1 MADPVEEH
9 NLYDPDEARPVKRV
23 RLEAALEVTTET
35 RDEMEDDDNW
45 DDVYGADSPAQNQ
58 NHTGVAAPVKQP
70 EIADPTVNATTSAI
84 PASKPQPSSSA
95 LDNGAQP
102 ASAEQL
108 PDGVPPEA
116 ISQGDDLVAPPTQPT
131 VEPQEERVFEETTA
145 IERELPESHAQDGQA
160 IGGALRTETTE
171 VDVPMLDTDGLIARP
186 KVTED
191 VEFMAAAAAQH
202 GSKEAEWQFDESD
215 AESSSDSDTSSDS
228 SDDSDSGSDEGYE
241 MLDPATAAKILM
253 SGEGDDDGEK
263 RGGKSGA
270 DHQPRT
276 ANEVKE
282 EIVPKPDVTITPETK
297 LTLLGRVD
305 KTVEN
310 MALIKGDTPGEYQ
323 VLETGSVLCNEQ
335 RQVIG
340 AVADTFGRVQE
351 PLYSVAFTNQKEIEE
366 LGLEHGAKVFYVDS
380 HSTFVFTQ
388 PLKNLKGT
396 DASNIH
402 DEEVNE
408 DEMEFS
414 DDEKE
419 AEYKRQKK
427 LAKRGGKAAFSRSDF
442 NQGKTF
448 STPTNEY
455 QPSYIRGNDAPS
467 QSYGGGGLSY
477 DDDEA
482 EATGGFYEP
491 LKRPD
496 NLDQLMGA
504 PRPPPQQSFDRGR
517 GRGRGDR
524 GRGDRGRGDR
534 GRGDRGR
541 GRGDRGRGRGGFN
554 QRGGSGGQ
562 HQPQQGSSQHAQPR
576 QPSYSQPDT
585 ASSSAAP
592 YQQYG
597 QYQGAPSTYV
607 FNGQT
612 YQYNA
617 QQYPAPAGQ
626 PQYYGQ
632 QPSASAPLPPG
643 TYVSPAFYQ
652 QQVQTSQQQQPYA
665 GWQGQYNQAYA
676 GAPAP
681 HQAQASGQQGPDI
694 GAILQNLQQQNGQR

>member
-1 MADPVEEH
+1 MDM
-9 NLYDPDEARPVKRV
+9 D
-23 RLEAALEVTTET
+23 
-35 RDEMEDDDNW
+35 MEPHDDDNW
-45 DDVYGADSPAQNQ
+45 DDVYGA
-58 NHTGVAAPVKQP
+58 VAAP
-70 EIADPTVNATTSAI
+70 ANATESAI
-84 PASKPQPSSSA
+84 PPSTSNPQP
-95 LDNGAQP
+95 QP
-102 ASAEQL
+102 
-108 PDGVPPEA
+108 
-116 ISQGDDLVAPPTQPT
+116 QP
-131 VEPQEERVFEETTA
+131 
-145 IERELPESHAQDGQA
+145 HAV
-160 IGGALRTETTE
+160 GGARKAATTE
-171 VDVPMLDTDGLIARP
+171 GDVPMLDTDGPTARP
-186 KVTED
+186 RATQD
-191 VEFMAAAAAQH
+191 AEFMAAAAAQKD
-202 GSKEAEWQFDESD
+202 SKEAEWRFDESD
-215 AESSSDSDTSSDS
+215 AESSSQSDTSSSSDD

-253 SGEGDDDGEK
+253 SGEGDDDAEK
-263 RGGKSGA
+263 GGGKIAA

-297 LTLLGRVD
+297 LTFLGIVD
-305 KTVEN
+305 KTVQN
-310 MALIKGDTPGEYQ
+310 MALIKGATPGEYQ
-323 VLETGSVLCNEQ
+323 VLETGSLLCNEQ

-351 PLYSVAFTNQKEIEE
+351 PLYSVAFTNQKDVEE
-366 LGLEHGAKVFYVDS
+366 LGLAHGAKVFYVDS

-477 DDDEA
+477 DDDDDA
-482 EATGGFYEP
+482 QATGGFYEP

-504 PRPPPQQSFDRGR
+504 PRPPPQQGFDRGH
-517 GRGRGDR
+517 GRE
-524 GRGDRGRGDR
+524 RGDR

-541 GRGDRGRGRGGFN
+541 GRGDRGRARGGFN
-554 QRGGSGGQ
+554 QRGGRGGQ
-562 HQPQQGSSQHAQPR
+562 YQPQQGFSQHAQPR
-576 QPSYSQPDT
+576 QPAYAQPDT

-612 YQYNA
+612 YQYNP
-617 QQYPAPAGQ
+617 QQYPAPASQ

-632 QPSASAPLPPG
+632 QPSASTPLPPG
-643 TYVSPAFYQ
+643 TYVNPAFYQ
-652 QQVQTSQQQQPYA
+652 QQVQSSQQQQPYA
-665 GWQGQYNQAYA
+665 GWQGQYSQAYA
-676 GAPAP
+676 GAPAS
-681 HQAQASGQQGPDI
+681 HQAQASRQQGPDI
-694 GAILQNLQQQNGQR
+694 GAILKNLQQQQGQQ

>member
-1 MADPVEEH
+1 
-9 NLYDPDEARPVKRV
+9 
-23 RLEAALEVTTET
+23 
-35 RDEMEDDDNW
+35 
-45 DDVYGADSPAQNQ
+45 
-58 NHTGVAAPVKQP
+58 
-70 EIADPTVNATTSAI
+70 
-84 PASKPQPSSSA
+84 
-95 LDNGAQP
+95 
-102 ASAEQL
+102 
-108 PDGVPPEA
+108 
-116 ISQGDDLVAPPTQPT
+116 
-131 VEPQEERVFEETTA
+131 
-145 IERELPESHAQDGQA
+145 
-160 IGGALRTETTE
+160 
-171 VDVPMLDTDGLIARP
+171 MLDTDGLNAPP
-186 KVTED
+186 KVIED
-191 VEFMAAAAAQH
+191 AEFMAAAAAQKS
-202 GSKEAEWQFDESD
+202 SKHAEWRFDESD

-228 SDDSDSGSDEGYE
+228 SDDSDSGSDDGYE

-253 SGEGDDDGEK
+253 SGDGDEDGDNK
-263 RGGKSGA
+263 GGGKSGG

-282 EIVPKPDVTITPETK
+282 EIVPKPDLTITPETK
-297 LTLLGRVD
+297 LTFLGVVD

-310 MALIKGDTPGEYQ
+310 MALIKGATPGEYQ
-323 VLETGSVLCNEQ
+323 VLESGSVLCNEQ

-366 LGLEHGAKVFYVDS
+366 LGLEYGAKVFYVDS

-442 NQGKTF
+442 NQ
-448 STPTNEY
+448 
-455 QPSYIRGNDAPS
+455 
-467 QSYGGGGLSY
+467 
-477 DDDEA
+477 
-482 EATGGFYEP
+482 ATGGFYEP

-496 NLDQLMGA
+496 NLDQLMDA
-504 PRPPPQQSFDRGR
+504 PPPRPQQGFDRGR

-524 GRGDRGRGDR
+524 GRGDRGRGR
-534 GRGDRGR
+534 S
-541 GRGDRGRGRGGFN
+541 DRGRGRGGFN
-554 QRGGSGGQ
+554 QRGGRGGQ
-562 HQPQQGSSQHAQPR
+562 HQPQQAFSQHAQPR
-576 QPSYSQPDT
+576 QPSYTQPDT
-585 ASSSAAP
+585 APASTAP

-597 QYQGAPSTYV
+597 HLQGPGPSTYV

-612 YQYNA
+612 YQYNG
-617 QQYPAPAGQ
+617 QQYPAPASQ
-626 PQYYGQ
+626 PQYYVQ
-632 QPSASAPLPPG
+632 QPSTSAQLPSG
-643 TYVSPAFYQ
+643 TFVNPAFYQ
-652 QQVQTSQQQQPYA
+652 QQVQTSQQQPYG
-665 GWQGQYNQAYA
+665 GWQGHYNQAYA

-694 GAILQNLQQQNGQR
+694 SAILQNWTQQNGKQ